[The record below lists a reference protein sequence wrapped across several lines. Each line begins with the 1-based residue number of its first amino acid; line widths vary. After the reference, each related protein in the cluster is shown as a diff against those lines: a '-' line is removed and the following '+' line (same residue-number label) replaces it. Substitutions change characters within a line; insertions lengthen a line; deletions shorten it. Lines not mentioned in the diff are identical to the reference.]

1 VIISIPALPSGQ
13 TNKLREIREL
23 KLVVE
28 GKSEFWDDAG
38 KLFACSFF
46 STIADESG
54 RYNPVRLYTETI
66 DLADAKPLLIPS
78 CDPLLPSCKT
88 VELAV
93 AFDLRLPG
101 WLPPT
106 HRAFLTNTEYGLVVQ
121 SKIGWTEAA
130 AEVYGQ
136 PRAGD
141 KCVATR
147 SLRRQATLLSHIATM
162 EEKHTSIYQT
172 FSIHRH
178 RLPSA
183 LNHRIRNS
191 TEKSYNVTPAANS
204 TSPIECIVTV
214 PEWVDCYGRERDL
227 RIGIRVRAR
236 KSAIIAQNK
245 TNDDD
250 LSRHLT
256 DALGDFQRPWT
267 VPNGDDTASSGSG
280 YTTPTGSPPTST
292 PMQRTKNDGEVLT
305 RIIELGMEVEE
316 VESYSSVVSPG
327 FKATYPIPDES
338 EQPNRHS
345 SHKAFISPR
354 SDRADV
360 PCSSDEV
367 FRGQR
372 SRKCL
377 LAEDGTQRNFF
388 FDDDGLAMNE
398 AWRKVNV
405 VLPMPV
411 GNKGIKTRPQGEMD
425 GPMLRIRHALKIRV
439 VCRNVGSNNEDMV
452 CLHVSHID

>member
-1 VIISIPALPSGQ
+1 
-13 TNKLREIREL
+13 
-23 KLVVE
+23 
-28 GKSEFWDDAG
+28 
-38 KLFACSFF
+38 
-46 STIADESG
+46 
-54 RYNPVRLYTETI
+54 
-66 DLADAKPLLIPS
+66 
-78 CDPLLPSCKT
+78 
-88 VELAV
+88 
-93 AFDLRLPG
+93 
-101 WLPPT
+101 
-106 HRAFLTNTEYGLVVQ
+106 
-121 SKIGWTEAA
+121 
-130 AEVYGQ
+130 
-136 PRAGD
+136 
-141 KCVATR
+141 
-147 SLRRQATLLSHIATM
+147 M
-162 EEKHTSIYQT
+162 EEKHTSTYQT
-172 FSIHRH
+172 FNVHRH

-183 LNHRIRNS
+183 LNHRIKNS

-245 TNDDD
+245 VNEDDI
-250 LSRHLT
+250 SRHLT
-256 DALGDFQRPWT
+256 DALGDFAGPWST
-267 VPNGDDTASSGSG
+267 PDGAVSSGDTSSGSG
-280 YTTPTGSPPTST
+280 STSPTGSPPLST
-292 PMQRTKNDGEVLT
+292 PMQRHKKDDEVLT

-316 VESYSSVVSPG
+316 VESYSSVVAPG

-354 SDRADV
+354 SPRADV
-360 PCSSDEV
+360 PCTTDEV

-388 FDDDGLAMNE
+388 FDNDGLAMNE
-398 AWRKVNV
+398 SWRKVNV

-411 GNKGIKTRPQGEMD
+411 GNKGLKTRPQGEMD
-425 GPMLRIRHALKIRV
+425 GPMVRIRHALKIRV

-452 CLHVSHID
+452 SLPLYFHWPMLISRR

>member
-1 VIISIPALPSGQ
+1 
-13 TNKLREIREL
+13 
-23 KLVVE
+23 
-28 GKSEFWDDAG
+28 
-38 KLFACSFF
+38 
-46 STIADESG
+46 
-54 RYNPVRLYTETI
+54 
-66 DLADAKPLLIPS
+66 LIPS

-106 HRAFLTNTEYGLVVQ
+106 HRAFLTNTEYGIIVR

-162 EEKHTSIYQT
+162 EEKHTSTYQT
-172 FSIHRH
+172 FNVHRH

-183 LNHRIRNS
+183 LNHRIKNS

-236 KSAIIAQNK
+236 KGAIIAQNK
-245 TNDDD
+245 VNEDDI
-250 LSRHLT
+250 SRHLT
-256 DALGDFQRPWT
+256 DALGDFAGPWST
-267 VPNGDDTASSGSG
+267 PDGAASRGDTSSGSG
-280 YTTPTGSPPTST
+280 SASPTGAGPSST
-292 PMQRTKNDGEVLT
+292 PMQRHKKDDEVLT

-316 VESYSSVVSPG
+316 VESYSSVVAPG

-354 SDRADV
+354 SPRADV
-360 PCSSDEV
+360 PCTTDEV

-388 FDDDGLAMNE
+388 FDNDGLAMNE
-398 AWRKVNV
+398 SWRKVNV

-411 GNKGIKTRPQGEMD
+411 GNKGLKTRPQGEMD
-425 GPMLRIRHALKIRV
+425 GPMVRIRHALKIRV

-452 CLHVSHID
+452 SLLPLTR

>member
-1 VIISIPALPSGQ
+1 
-13 TNKLREIREL
+13 
-23 KLVVE
+23 
-28 GKSEFWDDAG
+28 
-38 KLFACSFF
+38 
-46 STIADESG
+46 
-54 RYNPVRLYTETI
+54 
-66 DLADAKPLLIPS
+66 LIPS

-106 HRAFLTNTEYGLVVQ
+106 HRAFLTNTEYGIIVQ

-147 SLRRQATLLSHIATM
+147 YLRRQATLLSHIATM
-162 EEKHTSIYQT
+162 EEKHTSTYQT
-172 FSIHRH
+172 FNVHRH

-183 LNHRIRNS
+183 LNHRIKNS

-236 KSAIIAQNK
+236 KGAIIAQNK
-245 TNDDD
+245 VNEDDI
-250 LSRHLT
+250 SRHLT
-256 DALGDFQRPWT
+256 DALGDFAGPWST
-267 VPNGDDTASSGSG
+267 PDGAGPSGDTSSRSGS
-280 YTTPTGSPPTST
+280 TSPTGSPPLST
-292 PMQRTKNDGEVLT
+292 PMQRHKKDDEVLT

-316 VESYSSVVSPG
+316 VESYSSVVAPG
-327 FKATYPIPDES
+327 FKATYPIPNES

-354 SDRADV
+354 SPRADV
-360 PCSSDEV
+360 PCTTDEV

-388 FDDDGLAMNE
+388 FDNDGLAMNE
-398 AWRKVNV
+398 SWRKVNV

-411 GNKGIKTRPQGEMD
+411 GNKGLKTRPQGEMD
-425 GPMLRIRHALKIRV
+425 GPMARIRHALKIRV

-452 CLHVSHID
+452 SLPPLSK

>member
-1 VIISIPALPSGQ
+1 M
-13 TNKLREIREL
+13 
-23 KLVVE
+23 
-28 GKSEFWDDAG
+28 
-38 KLFACSFF
+38 
-46 STIADESG
+46 
-54 RYNPVRLYTETI
+54 
-66 DLADAKPLLIPS
+66 IPS

-136 PRAGD
+136 SKAGD
-141 KCVATR
+141 KSVAIR

-162 EEKHTSIYQT
+162 EEKHTSPYQT
-172 FSIHRH
+172 FSVHRH

-183 LNHRIRNS
+183 LNHRINNS

-236 KSAIIAQNK
+236 KGAIIAQNK
-245 TNDDD
+245 VNDDD

-256 DALGDFQRPWT
+256 DARGDFTGPWSAPT
-267 VPNGDDTASSGSG
+267 DTPESSDSGS
-280 YTTPTGSPPTST
+280 TTPTGSPPTST
-292 PMQRTKNDGEVLT
+292 PMQRHKKDDEVLT

-316 VESYSSVVSPG
+316 VESYSSVVAPG

-354 SDRADV
+354 SPRADAT
-360 PCSSDEV
+360 CTSDEV

-377 LAEDGTQRNFF
+377 LAEDGSQRNFF
-388 FDDDGLAMNE
+388 FDNDGLAMNE
-398 AWRKVNV
+398 SWRKVNV

-411 GNKGIKTRPQGEMD
+411 GNKGLKTRPQAEMD
-425 GPMLRIRHALKIRV
+425 GPMVRVRHALKIRV
-439 VCRNVGSNNEDMV
+439 VCRNVGSNNQDMV
-452 CLHVSHID
+452 SLLLYLC